1 MDKVLLP
8 PERVDELLGEL
19 CVKLGFCL
27 HSVAQKRIVNNPPR
41 TIDRFTDVVFSEE
54 GVDFRYNPKIRE
66 KVREIVA
73 RYFDA
78 QRNAT

>member
-1 MDKVLLP
+1 MDKVVLP
-8 PERVDELLGEL
+8 PERVQELLGEL

-27 HSVAQKRIVNNPPR
+27 HSVAQHRIANSPPS

-54 GVDFRYNPKIRE
+54 VMDHRYTPKLRE
-66 KVREIVA
+66 QVREVVA

-78 QRNAT
+78 QSNAT